1 MKVSVDAYNIS
12 LDQGTGV
19 ATYGRN
25 LVSTTRS
32 LGHETGLLYG
42 SAAGKSKVELLNEIA
57 FVENRL
63 GGRLESCWKRL
74 SDNLRS
80 YLSGLKALEAQELG
94 LSGKVILPLRQ
105 RINADHIWNIH
116 NLYYRAIGL
125 YRTMGVRTKVRVEGV
140 DLAHWTY
147 PLPIEAKGALNVYTL
162 HDLVPLR
169 LPYTTADHKR
179 SYYKLCRHIA
189 MRADHILTVSE
200 ASKRDIVDI
209 LGVPEERVTNTY
221 QTVNIA
227 ALIAGMNESAID
239 RTVRGLLNVEVRG
252 YFLFFGAIEPKK
264 NVARI
269 LEAYLSCDVSSPLVI
284 VGSPGWGGEKETKLL
299 ASLRALDSQ
308 GRPKLQRRIIWLE
321 HLPRETLAILIAGA
335 KATVFPSLYEGFGLP
350 VAESMSLG
358 TPVITSTTSS
368 LPEVAGAAAIFVD
381 PYDVRSIADAICML
395 DSDSEMREELSV
407 LGKRQADKFS
417 ANAYG
422 KRLNDFYAK
431 IQ

>member
-32 LGHETGLLYG
+32 LGYETGLLYG

-57 FVENRL
+57 FVENRM
-63 GGRLESCWKRL
+63 GGRLGSRWKQA
-74 SDNLRS
+74 SDDLRS
-80 YLSGLKALEAQELG
+80 YLSGWKALEAQELG

-105 RINADHIWNIH
+105 RVNADHIWNIR
-116 NLYYRAIGL
+116 NLYYRAIRL
-125 YRTMGVRTKVRVEGV
+125 YRAMGVRTKVRLGGV

-147 PLPIEAKGALNVYTL
+147 PLPIEAKNALNVYTL

-179 SYYKLCRHIA
+179 SYYKLCKHIVQ
-189 MRADHILTVSE
+189 RADQILTVSE

-221 QTVNIA
+221 QSVNIA
-227 ALIAGMNESAID
+227 ALIAGVNESAID
-239 RTVRGLLNVEVRG
+239 RTVRGLLNVEMRG

-269 LEAYLSCDVSSPLVI
+269 LEAYLGCDVSSPLVI
-284 VGSPGWGGEKETKLL
+284 VGSLGWGGEKETKLL

-308 GRPKLQRRIIWLE
+308 GRQKSQRRIIWLE

-381 PYDVRSIADAICML
+381 PYNVRSIADAICVL
-395 DSDSEMREELSV
+395 DSDSDMRAELSA
-407 LGKRQADKFS
+407 LGRRQAEKFS
-417 ANAYG
+417 ISAYSE
-422 KRLNDFYAK
+422 RLNDFYEK
-431 IQ
+431 IK